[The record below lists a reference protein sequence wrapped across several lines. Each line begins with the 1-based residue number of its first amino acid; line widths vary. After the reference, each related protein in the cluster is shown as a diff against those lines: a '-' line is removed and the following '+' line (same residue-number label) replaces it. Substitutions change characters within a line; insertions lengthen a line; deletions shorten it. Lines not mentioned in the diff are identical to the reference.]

1 MRQIYL
7 YDRTF
12 RSVTDNTRTP
22 HTTIAP
28 AATTVTGPLVS
39 CLMVTRGELARVRFS
54 IDQFKRQTY
63 SPRELV
69 IVCDEV
75 SEALEA
81 LVVAAGGD
89 VRLVPAVPGL
99 TLGELRNLSVA
110 EARGDLVCQWDD
122 DDLYSPDRIAHGVGA
137 LLQVGADALFLRQ
150 WFIWCPSQRVLALSR
165 SRIWEGSM
173 IAFRHALAPYPALR
187 REEDTRMVDAMV
199 SRSSIALLD
208 DPLSYCYCIHGQN
221 TSPDDHMQKLI
232 DTAKP
237 RFEYA
242 EGLAAFSS
250 TFAFASHPALGGR
263 DEADKVIG
271 STSAKGSRRAARR
284 LRLYTTFSPLLRR
297 LKGS

>member
-7 YDRTF
+7 YNRTF

-28 AATTVTGPLVS
+28 AATAATGPMVS
-39 CLMVTRGELARVRFS
+39 CLMVTRGEPARVRLA
-54 IDQFKRQTY
+54 IEQFQRQSY
-63 SPRELV
+63 APRELLV
-69 IVCDEV
+69 VCDEV
-75 SEALEA
+75 TEALRA
-81 LVVAAGGD
+81 LVDEAGAA
-89 VRLVPAVPGL
+89 VRLVSALPGF

-110 EARGDLVCQWDD
+110 EAYGDIVCQWDD
-122 DDLYSPDRIAHGVGA
+122 DDLYGPDRIANGVGA

-173 IAFRHALAPYPALR
+173 IARKRAIAPYPALR

-199 SRSSIALLD
+199 ARSSIALLD
-208 DPLSYCYCIHGQN
+208 DPLSYCYCIHSQN
-221 TSPDDHMQKLI
+221 TSPDDHMQVLI

-237 RFEYA
+237 RFDHA
-242 EGLAAFSS
+242 AGLAAFTPNF
-250 TFAFASHPALGGR
+250 TFARHPALGR
-263 DEADKVIG
+263 DEADSIIG
-271 STSAKGSRRAARR
+271 SANPASVRRQARR
-284 LRLYTTFSPLLRR
+284 LQLYTTISPLIRR

>member
-22 HTTIAP
+22 HITIAP
-28 AATTVTGPLVS
+28 ANTTVTGPMVS
-39 CLMVTRGELARVRFS
+39 CLMVTHGELARVQLS
-54 IDQFKRQTY
+54 IEQFKRQTY
-63 SPRELV
+63 APRELV
-69 IVCDEV
+69 IVCDQV
-75 SEALEA
+75 TEALEA
-81 LVVAAGGD
+81 LVAKAGDG
-89 VRLVPAVPGL
+89 VRLVSAVPDV

-110 EARGDLVCQWDD
+110 AAHGDLVCQWDD
-122 DDLYSPDRIAHGVGA
+122 DDLYGPDRIAHGVGA

-150 WFIWCPSQRVLALSR
+150 WFMWCPSQRVLALSR

-173 IAFRHALAPYPALR
+173 IARKSAIAPYPALR

-199 SRSSIALLD
+199 ARSSIALLD

-221 TSPDDHMQKLI
+221 TSPDEHMQKLI

-237 RFEYA
+237 RFNYA
-242 EGLAAFSS
+242 EAVAAFA
-250 TFAFASHPALGGR
+250 TNFAFASHPALKSG
-263 DEADKVIG
+263 EADSIIG
-271 STSAKGSRRAARR
+271 STSRKGIRREARR
-284 LRLYTTFSPLLRR
+284 LKLYTTFSPLIRR